1 MVPPAARRLGY
12 PAVPREV
19 DGKLFVSDN
28 GNHIL
33 DCKAPL
39 LRNPSAVEEMLRAIP
54 GIVGTGLFLGMA
66 HTALVDNNGRIE
78 IRHARPP
85 DWPDLISPRTVPS
98 RRDESR
104 IARPRSIGPAT
115 RRRPPVL

>member
-1 MVPPAARRLGY
+1 MIVAGSEKLVSTLGEHGVLPLEVVPFGLAWCRRRLRQLGY

-78 IRHARPP
+78 IRQRP
-85 DWPDLISPRTVPS
+85 SS
-98 RRDESR
+98 
-104 IARPRSIGPAT
+104 
-115 RRRPPVL
+115 